1 MSSDANARVL
11 DITAIE
17 RFKAGL
23 AEFGETVKIGLY
35 EADNEIERA
44 MIWLERDRIPHWRR
58 QMQVR
63 NEEVATA
70 KSALFRKQMQGN
82 DKDGRPSV
90 VDEKIALERAKHRL
104 KNADERHRACRSW
117 RNRLGQEFAIF
128 KGHVQGLAAVAERE
142 VPETIALMDRMLV
155 NLEAY
160 IRGEGGAKDQINELI
175 KEGERQAAMNR
186 TVTEELDSTKDDARD
201 ETDPED
207 HERSDDP

>member
-1 MSSDANARVL
+1 MSSDSNARVL

-23 AEFGETVKIGLY
+23 AEFGDTVKIGLY

-90 VDEKIALERAKHRL
+90 VDEKIALERAKRRL

-128 KGHVQGLAAVAERE
+128 KGHVQGLAAVVERE

-160 IRGEGGAKDQINELI
+160 IRGEGGAQDQINELI

-186 TVTEELDSTKDDARD
+186 TVTEELDRKDEDTRED
-201 ETDPED
+201 SDPED
-207 HERSDDP
+207 PERSES

>member
-1 MSSDANARVL
+1 MSSDPKARVL

-23 AEFGETVKIGLY
+23 AEFGDTVKIGLY
-35 EADNEIERA
+35 EADTEIERA

-58 QMQVR
+58 QIQLR

-90 VDEKIALERAKHRL
+90 VDEKIALERAKSRL
-104 KNADERHRACRSW
+104 NNADQRHRSCRSW
-117 RNRLGQEFAIF
+117 RNRLAQEYAIF
-128 KGHVQGLAAVAERE
+128 KGHIQGLAAVAERQ

-160 IRGEGGAKDQINELI
+160 VRGEGGAQDQINELI

-186 TVTEELDSTKDDARD
+186 TITEELDTTDADQAESIADDA
-201 ETDPED
+201 
-207 HERSDDP
+207 ERNEP